1 MKEAAPP
8 PRHTHK
14 DTRAAELMQTED
26 RHFLRDRRRR
36 WRPISNLMEPKPLL
50 S

>member
-8 PRHTHK
+8 PQTHTHK

-26 RHFLRDRRRR
+26 RRFLRHRRLIG
-36 WRPISNLMEPKPLL
+36 WSAGADGVPSLI
-50 S
+50 